1 MNRISNSSGRLA
13 QLQLTSTP
21 FLIEKRQQRASS
33 FRSKWLS
40 GENTLVAM
48 GALCLI
54 CLLSYSVFNTAA
66 TPELLSQATIVTN
79 SQPAIAAV
87 ISTPEAL
94 PSPSVLPLQSSVN
107 AMSSVVKNIP
117 TVEITECAHSPFAL
131 QIGAHQR
138 RAEAEK
144 QVALIKRNGEMARI
158 IKVEIPNKG
167 IWYRVQVGN
176 FTECAEAIQSGQKL
190 QAQKEFL
197 EFIVTDYQIELS
209 QYHDR

>member
-1 MNRISNSSGRLA
+1 MNRIPNSSGRLA

-66 TPELLSQATIVTN
+66 TPELLSQATVVTN

-94 PSPSVLPLQSSVN
+94 PSPSALPLQSPPN
-107 AMSSVVKNIP
+107 LMSSEVKNISA
-117 TVEITECAHSPFAL
+117 VEITECAHSPFAL
-131 QIGAHQR
+131 QIGAYQR

-144 QVALIKRNGEMARI
+144 HVARFNWSGETARI
-158 IKVEIPNKG
+158 IKVEIPDKG

-190 QAQKEFL
+190 QAEKEFS
-197 EFIVTDYQIELS
+197 EFIITDYQNYN
-209 QYHDR
+209 Q